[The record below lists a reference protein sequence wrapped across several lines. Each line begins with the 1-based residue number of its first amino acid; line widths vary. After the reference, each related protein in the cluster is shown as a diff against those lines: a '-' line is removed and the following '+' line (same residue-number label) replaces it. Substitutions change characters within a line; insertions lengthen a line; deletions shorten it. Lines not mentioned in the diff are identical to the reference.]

1 MNTQDTLALSIF
13 CSGTQSEDLQILL
26 YEYFSDLPDMPQFHI
41 ESERSRFRALDPS
54 VLVAVAG
61 VSGTAL
67 GSLVTGLLKIA
78 QEKKSQ
84 KIVIQSKD
92 GSKLEVPSDTS
103 PEEIEELVKK
113 LRMMEAPHIYL

>member
-1 MNTQDTLALSIF
+1 MDVQKTIAISIL
-13 CSGTQSEDLQILL
+13 CYGMQPEDLQIRLSQ
-26 YEYFSDLPDMPQFHI
+26 FASDPTDMPQFHI
-41 ESERSRFRALDPS
+41 ETEKSRFRTLDPS
-54 VLVAVAG
+54 VLVAIAG

-67 GSLVTGLLKIA
+67 GSLLTGLLRIA

-92 GSKLEVPSDTS
+92 GSKLEVPSDTP
-103 PEEIEELVKK
+103 PERIEELVKK

>member
-1 MNTQDTLALSIF
+1 MDAQ
-13 CSGTQSEDLQILL
+13 GTITINILCYGMQSEDLQILL
-26 YEYFSDLPDMPQFHI
+26 SEYISDPEETPQFHV
-41 ESERSRFRALDPS
+41 ESEKSRFRTLDPS
-54 VLVAVAG
+54 VLVAIAG

-67 GSLVTGLLKIA
+67 GSLLSGLLRIA

-92 GSKLEVPSDTS
+92 GSKLEVPSDTP
-103 PEEIEELVKK
+103 PERIEELVKK